1 MSSHETASSQ
11 FCFSQDYFFFSS
23 QQIELFKI
31 PAFRKTLESQ
41 TLNEVAP
48 MKSFTV
54 KTQYKFGLSDKTKSL
69 IQARDKTRQSI
80 GIACAKSK
88 PTPMKKYK
96 ILRNKVTS
104 SRTFP

>member
-1 MSSHETASSQ
+1 
-11 FCFSQDYFFFSS
+11 
-23 QQIELFKI
+23 
-31 PAFRKTLESQ
+31 
-41 TLNEVAP
+41 

-104 SRTFP
+104 SRTFPEIPSSVMGLLRGIIPQKMLKIVEPTMRQRDKSKNL